1 MAFTVTLGPEHG
13 YVLGVAASTVIL
25 LQYLGFK
32 AGSMRKK
39 AGVPYPSLYADR
51 AEAEAQPIKKLYNC
65 YQRAHQNT
73 LENYPSF
80 LLLLGTA
87 GISYPLFATACGATW
102 VIGRLLYAHGY
113 YSGRPERRLQGSI
126 HILGL
131 LGLFGASVKTIWDI
145 VAV

>member
-1 MAFTVTLGPEHG
+1 MALTVAFRPEHG

-39 AGVPYPSLYADR
+39 AGVPYPYLYADR

-80 LLLLGTA
+80 LLLLGAA
-87 GISYPLFATACGATW
+87 GISYPIFATACGVSW
-102 VIGRLLYAHGY
+102 IVGRLLYAHGY
-113 YSGRPERRLQGSI
+113 YTGTPARRLQGSI
-126 HILGL
+126 HLLGMVGL
-131 LGLFGASVKTIWDI
+131 LGATVKTIWNM
-145 VAV
+145 VTV